1 MQEWRNWQTR
11 RLQVPVVARSCGFKS
26 HLLHS
31 FLFQVYIKASQSL
44 DFARLLLF
52 SIFRHVSDY
61 SKNLPPFCPS
71 LFLDKKASLIY
82 SKDYFSPAD
91 GYLPE
96 FLLIIISSNCN
107 QIFPCVLSA
116 CSIYHQYSIS
126 GLLVLGQCVDR
137 IFICFSR
144 KCQGFSIFSLKSSGN
159 QNLLQ

>member
-71 LFLDKKASLIY
+71 LFLDKKASLYIV
-82 SKDYFSPAD
+82 KII
-91 GYLPE
+91 
-96 FLLIIISSNCN
+96 FLRQTGTCRSFFLIILLSLQAFLCDKSI
-107 QIFPCVLSA
+107 VLSGNA
-116 CSIYHQYSIS
+116 DVIPFCLICCFDGIAHIHQIS
-126 GLLVLGQCVDR
+126 FLQERPFFYCWV
-137 IFICFSR
+137 FFSR
-144 KCQGFSIFSLKSSGN
+144 P
-159 QNLLQ
+159 

>member
-1 MQEWRNWQTR
+1 M
-11 RLQVPVVARSCGFKS
+11 VARSCGFKS
-26 HLLHS
+26 HLLHY
-31 FLFQVYIKASQSL
+31 FLFQVYIKSSQSL
-44 DFARLLLF
+44 DFARILLF

-71 LFLDKKASLIY
+71 LFLDKKASLYIV
-82 SKDYFSPAD
+82 KII
-91 GYLPE
+91 
-96 FLLIIISSNCN
+96 FLRQTGTCRSFFLIIISSNCN

-159 QNLLQ
+159 QDLLQ